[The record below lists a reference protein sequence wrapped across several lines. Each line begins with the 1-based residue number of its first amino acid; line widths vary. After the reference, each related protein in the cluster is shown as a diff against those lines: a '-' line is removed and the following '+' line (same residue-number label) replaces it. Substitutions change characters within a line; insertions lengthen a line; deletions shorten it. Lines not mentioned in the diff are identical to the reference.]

1 MANSYIS
8 VDTSKL
14 PLSLEL
20 KDGNRVFK
28 LEFIYNLYNDSM
40 YVNLYDSL
48 DNVIWE
54 REKIKLE
61 KEREKIIAEA
71 KVLAEKI
78 GKASLTI
85 NMKVGENGKLFGS
98 VTSADIAEA
107 FKNSGLEINKHDIL
121 LPEPIKEIGAFTVN
135 VRVHP
140 EVMGEAK
147 VWVVEEK
154 AEESK

>member
-28 LEFIYNLYNDSM
+28 LEFIYNLYNDSI

-54 REKIKLE
+54 REKMLYGVPLWQSIMEDTNGNFDPNFPSFYLVPLSKDNTEYLVN
-61 KEREKIIAEA
+61 RET
-71 KVLAEKI
+71 LN
-78 GKASLTI
+78 T
-85 NMKVGENGKLFGS
+85 
-98 VTSADIAEA
+98 
-107 FKNSGLEINKHDIL
+107 
-121 LPEPIKEIGAFTVN
+121 N
-135 VRVHP
+135 VFLV
-140 EVMGEAK
+140 
-147 VWVVEEK
+147 VVER
-154 AEESK
+154 S